1 MFYNFIHT
9 MSKLE
14 RLITYVLVTIL
25 VIIMLAFIPTI
36 QRGQKLSK
44 LNELWQVRQQCETMQ
59 LNAQTEAK
67 KLREELGLSQPK
79 PEAVTGTVIDQLNKA
94 ITLTWK

>member
-1 MFYNFIHT
+1 MFYSFLYNMKKYIPYAV
-9 MSKLE
+9 
-14 RLITYVLVTIL
+14 ITIL
-25 VIIMLAFIPTI
+25 IVILLSFIPTI

-44 LNELWQVRQQCETMQ
+44 LNELWQVRQECETKQ

-67 KLREELGLSQPK
+67 KLREELGLEQPK
-79 PEAVTGTVIDQLNKA
+79 PEAVTGTAIEILNRA

>member
-1 MFYNFIHT
+1 MIYSYLHT
-9 MSKLE
+9 MKKYIPYAVIVI
-14 RLITYVLVTIL
+14 LIV
-25 VIIMLAFIPTI
+25 IMLSFIPII

-79 PEAVTGTVIDQLNKA
+79 PEAVTGTVRTWTQVQQLTGS
-94 ITLTWK
+94 IIE